1 MADHMSNCIFCE
13 IVSGSAEASIIYRD
27 DVCTAFLTIEPV
39 NEGHA
44 LVIPN
49 AHHVNIFDLP
59 PSTACHMF
67 KVAQQ
72 VAQSYGKTDIR
83 CEGVNIVM
91 CNGTSASQTVF
102 HAHIHVN
109 PRHVGDGFSW
119 NLPPGFD
126 DQTGRDELNEVA
138 AKLAQVLGTAT

>member
-1 MADHMSNCIFCE
+1 MASCIFCE
-13 IVSGSAEASIIYRD
+13 ILSGWSAASIIYRD
-27 DVCTAFLTIEPV
+27 DTCTALLTIEPV

-59 PSTACHMF
+59 PSTAGHMF

-72 VAQSYGKTDIR
+72 IAKSYGNTDIR
-83 CEGVNIVM
+83 CDGVNIVM
-91 CNGTSASQTVF
+91 CNGAAASQTVF

-126 DQTGRDELNEVA
+126 DPANRDELNRVA
-138 AKLAQVLGTAT
+138 AKLALVLGAAS

>member
-1 MADHMSNCIFCE
+1 MSNCIFCE
-13 IVSGSAEASIIYRD
+13 ILSGRSEASIIYRD
-27 DVCTAFLTIEPV
+27 EVCTALLTIEPV

-59 PSTACHMF
+59 PATACDMF
-67 KVAQQ
+67 KIAQQ

-91 CNGTSASQTVF
+91 CNGAAASQTVF

-126 DQTGRDELNEVA
+126 DPANRGELNQVA
-138 AKLAQVLGTAT
+138 AKLALVLGAPT

>member
-1 MADHMSNCIFCE
+1 MASCIFCE
-13 IVSGSAEASIIYRD
+13 ILSGWSAASIIYRD
-27 DVCTAFLTIEPV
+27 DTCTALLTIEPV

-59 PSTACHMF
+59 PSTAGHMF

-72 VAQSYGKTDIR
+72 IAQSYDKTDIR
-83 CEGVNIVM
+83 CDGVNIVM
-91 CNGTSASQTVF
+91 CNGAASSQTVF

-109 PRHVGDGFSW
+109 PRHVADGFSW

-126 DQTGRDELNEVA
+126 DPANRDELNRVA
-138 AKLAQVLGTAT
+138 AKLALVLGAAS